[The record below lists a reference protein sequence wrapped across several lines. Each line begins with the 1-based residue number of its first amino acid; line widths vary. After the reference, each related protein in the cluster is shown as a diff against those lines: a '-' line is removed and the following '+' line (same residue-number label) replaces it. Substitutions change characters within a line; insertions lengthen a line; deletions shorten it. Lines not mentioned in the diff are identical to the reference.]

1 VAELIASVAE
11 QMARD
16 GFRVVHRPDALVGG
30 HERYNDLRSY
40 DPLLAVRELVG
51 ESHDGLGE
59 EVAAALGTS
68 VGPHRYSEAVTRE
81 RAATWRREFLE
92 KLAGSPVLIAPVAP
106 CAAVTHDGSACV
118 GRVQLRNWELMA
130 FCRAI
135 SLAGVPAIV
144 VPCGRSREGLPL
156 AVQVI
161 APPLREDLALD
172 VAAYLEAAF
181 GGFVRPPAF

>member
-1 VAELIASVAE
+1 
-11 QMARD
+11 
-16 GFRVVHRPDALVGG
+16 
-30 HERYNDLRSY
+30 
-40 DPLLAVRELVG
+40 
-51 ESHDGLGE
+51 
-59 EVAAALGTS
+59 
-68 VGPHRYSEAVTRE
+68 
-81 RAATWRREFLE
+81 
-92 KLAGSPVLIAPVAP
+92 
-106 CAAVTHDGSACV
+106 
-118 GRVQLRNWELMA
+118 MA